1 MNNNY
6 TNNGTLP
13 SHNSRRRGRLRTCAL
28 LLLALCLGWSV
39 KAQDVTV
46 VVQQKTANLPVT
58 VASYAD
64 NFFNYFNILLT
75 NSSGSTQSVYLTLDM
90 ECIYSATA
98 EPMRIYT
105 DDGNRTSRPRIDIP
119 AGGTYLINTRQKF
132 EEQFRGGR
140 IATSSNLSQN
150 SLGELLR
157 LPEGNYNLCVKACQ
171 WSEVV
176 TSDHELSNSC
186 LSFQI
191 CYSGSAPE
199 FTQPFGNLTTMPGVA
214 PVGNAPVLMPSRNIN
229 IRWTGVVTNCPQNAR
244 FEYVLK
250 IVKVLPNQNINDAI
264 RRNPAAFSYNAGRRT
279 YCLIDTMRNLNARFE
294 PGALYVAQVE
304 AHQNGNV
311 ANQMQ
316 LGNDG
321 KSQIYAFYWGQSG
334 GNGMRGRGDIPT
346 GGEDDD
352 DAETET
358 GGQVDPNPGVPTQ
371 NVSTNET
378 SNKDEILGKIRQHY
392 IVSPGKDD
400 STITALKA
408 KFSDES
414 SNVPSG
420 NDSIVKSKTPD
431 GIAILDEKRK
441 KDFAIRWIP
450 AHYDSIKRVNYEVKL
465 YEYLSSPEVTLA
477 HSPIKSKTINGEF
490 NYWYGLDNVDPKELK
505 DTSWANALELGKKY
519 YVTVD
524 AFVSYTYT
532 KTTITTTNFL
542 NNGEVTSTEYDTA
555 YALQSDA
562 VHYRSATLFQW
573 GIDKALLDKL
583 NPAKFTYPV
592 DKSLADWTDTTQMQ
606 FGFTIPEVPRYHTFN
621 FAWNKATGEDFG
633 DSLTYQLHV
642 WKVKKGK
649 TIKQIVKDTSTF
661 KVKNI
666 KELSCKDST
675 LLDSL
680 KNGETYLARVY
691 VEYLKDTNKYD
702 RQNKGWSVPIVFK
715 LVDTVALGGI
725 IDTKNACFAADT
737 AGLSKQLITPKIDTL
752 ISNRTRLKMGRF
764 DMIIQ
769 DGKYNSQKQTYSGTG
784 FVIWRPAGFGCNV
797 KVHFDSIKI
806 NKDHRIVSGTARSI
820 ATDSNNYLKLNLG
833 NNKYGAG
840 FDMGSDYVDEYM
852 ASAANELGNTGQDIQ
867 KWYNI
872 INQGSNPISEMI
884 HSGIEGDFSIGTVT
898 TPITVNDKMFGSD
911 AENIRL
917 AVNDLFFS
925 PVTAQMNLL
934 CIFGAPQDNVYIPL
948 LATNICITP
957 DAFYHDTANDLR
969 LFSPR
974 NYEFE
979 LSDGY
984 VMRFKMPSD
993 FAEVKDG
1000 TYISWNKKGF
1010 KEINIDVEIELG
1022 RKGQDGNKLLAVDLK
1037 NNGQV
1042 SPTKP
1047 VKAYLTTKFKKWG
1060 DWIAKIKM
1068 DPFTVVGCE
1077 DWTFLPTGSGIWYD
1091 HSSTETPKGIQFPKN
1106 YNKKNQEKQWQGFY
1120 MDRFSVLLPA
1130 DVTNTFIDLNGEKDD
1145 MPDSTLVYKY
1155 GANGEKTD
1163 SVAYAYPGTRIGL
1176 GAQHLIIDG
1185 DGISVELVGT
1195 DLLKLETRN
1204 GGGWKFS
1211 IDTVSLCFEKNKYK
1225 YGKIHGGVDLPL
1237 FTGGLN
1243 YDCFIGSDSLVFA
1256 ITPADTLKLDLFL
1269 AKIELDK
1276 KSSYFKVNHDYGGH
1290 TWKQEWDGVTTYTM
1304 LNQNATTRVDLT
1316 LNGKID
1322 IDMKKIGLD
1331 VSLPGIKFE
1340 NMYMRNFRAKKV
1352 NTAKGEVEAYKFGDM
1367 DFSIGNWSKASP
1379 QKFIGCDYDEMER
1392 QEAMVD
1398 ALAPTPEGEKPIFSG
1413 QVSGFKYSVNT
1424 LTPTFEQVKGKSGT
1438 YKVGIDFAGTM
1449 EIGIGAGM
1457 SVGASAGFGINCEV
1471 NTDTWDV
1478 SNWGGTFDSAR
1489 VKTDIGPLSVDGF
1502 IGHTRNDPVFGNSW
1516 RGTVKVK
1523 VMDVIECSMGAGFGT
1538 KAKEKGSGDYDWW
1551 FFEGAVDMGNASPMV
1566 LGPVT
1571 ITGFGGGFAYNCK
1584 PKQSMAGMSAK
1595 NMMKG
1600 NFMSNMVSSSGSNY
1614 TPCYDAWMA
1623 KCGIA
1628 LAMTGDPT
1636 TLNADGTLN
1645 LRIANGHFSGICLQV
1660 NCRIMSTYNDTTKV
1674 GSGGIVE
1681 VGAFIDY
1688 TKFDEG
1694 GWAFTF
1700 SAICKSQLN
1709 MNSFL
1714 KNAAVNKLP
1723 AKISYPEFSM
1733 GDGSGCM
1740 SKYVEPYIQ
1749 KSMDYDSV
1757 KAKVNKYNAGQI
1769 GASAS
1774 LQIPI
1779 DLYISKK
1786 PSESTKWFFALG
1798 RPAYDDRI
1806 KFSASFDLVVCNAST
1821 AWTFYFMTGNY
1832 FPEGFAMPDIPTDV
1846 ANFLGDKYLSR
1857 AEGSRK
1863 LPTFKNAGGFAVGA
1877 SFYASI
1883 EFSLLLYLKATTY
1896 IGFDAAVI
1904 NTNGE
1909 GCENYSKI
1917 GKNGYYGM
1925 GQAYVMFQGEAGLAL
1940 NLGFWKGKISLVEA
1954 GLGAIVQAGG
1964 PNPTWAFGMLR
1975 FKASCLGG
1983 LIKINTAVDFE
1994 LGHTCVPGA
2003 SDPLANVKLFQSV
2016 TPAYSYADYSKPE
2029 KIVQPTTTGTVVSN
2043 MPWNQDVLLSAMDDK
2058 AKTVTRKFRFVL
2070 DKSMSQYEYWGKQ
2083 NNQWKWIKRS
2093 LRISGSSTDENTL
2106 YFEDWY
2112 GGFPES
2118 TTLWFHLYARV
2129 FEYRKSK
2136 DNKLSDWYM
2145 SRDSIYYVCDNY
2157 AYSRSGNPK
2166 NYSGSYGWRKPLY
2179 TDNGTTYFNTRRYYQ
2194 DTAFYLKTSTPPEN
2208 LYDQV
2213 VFTWPYNGD
2222 PQVPYQELHKSGGRY
2237 YALIYIYNDRNF
2249 LDPNKLDADGR
2260 QIMAFLVENGWGEQ
2274 AEAQKCDYYY
2284 YKNGYL
2290 GSNMPCIA
2298 VRLPYDF
2305 SPYNYQNHNL
2315 AVRLMLVKKSDYQ
2328 AQLNA
2333 LNGQAN
2339 NLMTQ
2344 TRYENQQRSNLSQL
2358 RNEYYAEN
2366 SSASNRGTSVSQ
2378 YGGSYGRG
2386 AGTGEGSTT
2395 TKFNLKLAQ
2404 LREATNAY
2412 SGVRDTAMNFS
2423 RKSLA
2428 SGYVAAV
2435 RAGAAVYNLYFRLCS
2450 GIDTYDDV
2458 LSRFSLSEL
2467 FSLSSSD
2474 CQHDGKSV
2482 KTFTVLKNGN
2492 GYTTNAEDYA
2502 KRHAYLFS
2510 EWEPNN
2516 PLLYKTGVRLPA
2528 IMHAAFNYELM
2539 DVQYKPEVK
2548 IYQKYY
2554 RAMAD
2559 VNAAIKN
2566 TTAPYR
2572 RPKQECSE
2580 KWHDIFCGG
2589 LGGKNWKD
2597 WTDYGERSR
2606 VSTAAAQGL
2615 VRLNGNSNFSAMTTR
2630 LDTKTYSNQYKVRQ
2644 WDVYQVLVPQI
2655 YDATFQGAP
2664 RLLRFQTVDQ
2674 KGRVDSTIL
2683 LGQSKQY
2690 RMSDNRIVYSPE
2702 MSYSAKWKVI
2712 DEATGAMVQ
2721 DIKYYHEFFQTLV
2734 DYGIY
2739 MHGRGYSHKVS
2750 ELNELMKQSRYM
2762 ITLDFST
2769 CPLTFAKS
2777 VFGMWWMNSFQ
2788 AQHKSNEAYLKE
2800 IKRSYYKPQPYIP
2813 RNYMTAQGGA
2823 QALYWQ
2829 DYVLHMNQIPYEVNK
2844 TKGTCYEDLFT
2855 TNGKYYGGHD
2865 FTWFKTANYDGIV
2878 GNNYISDGGRY
2889 YDLDAY
2895 WFSPNASGYSNSM
2908 GYMANRTKETIHNS
2922 DAHPFVVTKKKS
2934 KAGLYWFKI
2943 NSTFVN
2949 TLKTVNGLT
2958 FRTTSSGAKDW
2969 WE

>member
-1 MNNNY
+1 MENLY
-6 TNNGTLP
+6 TNNKAELK
-13 SHNSRRRGRLRTCAL
+13 SSDSQRRHALSGRRLASLL
-28 LLLALCLGWSV
+28 LLLAISLGWSA
-39 KAQDVTV
+39 KAQVTV
-46 VVQQKTANLPVT
+46 VLQQKTNNLPVQT
-58 VASYAD
+58 TAYLD

-75 NSSGSTQSVYLTLDM
+75 NSSNQPQSVYLTLDL
-90 ECIYSATA
+90 ECVYSSTA
-98 EPMRIYT
+98 EPMRVYT
-105 DDGNRTSRPRIDIP
+105 DDGNRTTRPRIDIP
-119 AGGTYLINTRQKF
+119 AGGTYTLNTREKF
-132 EEQFRGGR
+132 EEHFRGGR
-140 IATSSNLSQN
+140 LATNVNPSTVN
-150 SLGELLR
+150 EILR
-157 LPEGNYNLCVKACQ
+157 MPEGTYNLCVKACQ
-171 WSEVV
+171 WSQVV
-176 TSDHELSNSC
+176 TSDVELGNNC

-191 CYSGSAPE
+191 CYTGSAPE
-199 FTQPFGNLTTMPGVA
+199 FTTPFGNLSIMPGVTSPTGV
-214 PVGNAPVLMPSRNIN
+214 PVVMPSRNIN

-250 IVKVLPNQNINDAI
+250 IVKVLPHQNVNDAI
-264 RRNPAAFSYNAGRRT
+264 LRNPSVFSYNAGRRT
-279 YCLIDTMRNLNARFE
+279 LCLIDTMRNLNARFE
-294 PGALYVAQVE
+294 RGALYVAQVE
-304 AHQNGNV
+304 AHQSGNI

-321 KSQIYAFYWGQSG
+321 KSQIYAFYWGQPDNG
-334 GNGMRGRGDIPT
+334 GNGRRTPNRGGIDRGDT
-346 GGEDDD
+346 NTTTQ
-352 DAETET
+352 A
-358 GGQVDPNPGVPTQ
+358 DPNPGIPTQ
-371 NVSTNET
+371 NITTNET
-378 SNKDEILGKIRQHY
+378 DNKNDILDKIRQHY
-392 IVSPGKDD
+392 LVSPSKDQT
-400 STITALKA
+400 TITTVTG
-408 KFSDES
+408 KFSDEKN
-414 SNVPSG
+414 NVPSEK
-420 NDSIVKSKTPD
+420 DSIVKSQTPE
-431 GIAILDEKRK
+431 GIPILNEKRK
-441 KDFAIRWIP
+441 KDFAIKWIP
-450 AHYDSIKRVNYEVKL
+450 VRHDSIKMVNYEVKL
-465 YEYLSSPEVTLA
+465 YEYLSSPEVTLS
-477 HSPIKSKTINGEF
+477 HSPLKSKTINGEF
-490 NYWYGLDNVDPKELK
+490 SYWYGFSNTDLK
-505 DTSWANALELGKKY
+505 VFQDTSWTNALELGKQY

-524 AFVSYTYT
+524 AFASYTYT
-532 KTTITTTNFL
+532 KTTITTTQFL
-542 NNGEVTSTEYDTA
+542 DNGEVKTTEYDTA

-562 VHYRSATLFQW
+562 QHFSSAAIFQW
-573 GIDKALLDKL
+573 GIDGALLDKIK
-583 NPAKFTYPV
+583 PARFTYPV
-592 DKSLADWTDTTQMQ
+592 DKSLADWNDSTQME
-606 FGFTIPEVPRYHTFN
+606 FGHTIPEVPRYHTFR
-621 FAWNKATGEDFG
+621 FAWEKASGEDFG

-649 TIKQIVKDTSTF
+649 TIKQIVKDTSTY

-666 KELSCKDST
+666 KELTCKDST

-691 VEYLKDTNKYD
+691 VEFLEDTNKYN
-702 RQNKGWSVPIVFK
+702 RLNKGWSVPIVFK
-715 LVDTVALGGI
+715 LVDTTSFDGI
-725 IDTKNACFAADT
+725 IDTKNACFASDT
-737 AGLSKQLITPKIDTL
+737 TGLSKEIITPKIDTL
-752 ISNRTRLKMGRF
+752 ISNRTRIKIGRF

-769 DGKYNSQKQTYSGTG
+769 DGKYDDKKGYSGTG
-784 FVIWRPAGFGCNV
+784 FVIWRPMGFGCNV

-806 NKDHRIVSGTARSI
+806 NKDHRVVSGTARSI
-820 ATDSNNYLKLNLG
+820 ATDSSNYLKLNMG
-833 NNKYGAG
+833 NNKYGSG
-840 FDMGSDYVDEYM
+840 FDMGSDKAGDYM
-852 ASAANELGNTGQDIQ
+852 AMAANELGSTGDEIE
-867 KWYNI
+867 KWYGI
-872 INQGSNPISEMI
+872 INKAANPISEMI
-884 HSGIEGDFSIGTVT
+884 HSGIEGDFSLGTVT
-898 TPITVNDKMFGSD
+898 TPITVNDKMLGSD
-911 AENIRL
+911 SENIRL

-934 CIFGAPQDNVYIPL
+934 CIFGSPEDKVYIPL
-948 LATNICITP
+948 LATNVCITP

-979 LSDGY
+979 LADGY
-984 VMRFKMPSD
+984 VMRFRMPSN
-993 FAEVKDG
+993 FAECKDG

-1010 KEINIDVEIELG
+1010 KEINIDVEMDLG

-1047 VKAYLTTKFKKWG
+1047 VQARLTTKFKKWG
-1060 DWIAKIKM
+1060 DWTAKIYM

-1091 HSSTETPKGIQFPKN
+1091 HSKTETPKGIQFPKN
-1106 YNKKNQEKQWQGFY
+1106 YNKKGQEKQWQGFY

-1130 DVTNTFIDLNGEKDD
+1130 DVTNTFIDLNGEKDE

-1185 DGISVELVGT
+1185 DGISVELAAT
-1195 DLLKLETRN
+1195 DLLKLETKN

-1211 IDTVSLCFEKNKYK
+1211 IDTVALCFEKNSYK

-1237 FTGGLN
+1237 FSGGLT

-1269 AKIELDK
+1269 ANIELDK

-1290 TWKQEWDGVTTYTM
+1290 TWMQQQEALTTYTM
-1304 LNQNATTRVDLT
+1304 LNQDATTRVDLT

-1322 IDMKKIGLD
+1322 INMKKIGVD

-1352 NTAKGEVEAYKFGDM
+1352 NTAKGEVEAYKFGDL

-1379 QKFIGCDYDEMER
+1379 QKYIGCDYEEMER
-1392 QEAMVD
+1392 QQAMVD
-1398 ALAPTPEGEKPIFSG
+1398 AMEPAPDGSKPIFSG

-1424 LTPTFEQVKGKSGT
+1424 LTPTFEQVSGKSGT
-1438 YKVGIDFAGTM
+1438 YKVGIDFAGKV
-1449 EIGIGAGM
+1449 EIGIGADM
-1457 SVGASAGFGINCEV
+1457 KVGATAGFGISCEV
-1471 NTDTWDV
+1471 NTSTWDV
-1478 SNWGGTFDSAR
+1478 NNWNGTFDSAR
-1489 VKTDIGPLSVDGF
+1489 ITTDIGPIFVDGF
-1502 IGHTRNDPVFGNSW
+1502 VHHTRNDAVYGNSW
-1516 RGTVKVK
+1516 RGSVWVK
-1523 VMDVIECSMGAGFGT
+1523 VMDVIDCRMGAGFGT
-1538 KAKEKGSGDYDWW
+1538 KAKESGSGDYDWW
-1551 FFEGAVDMGNASPMV
+1551 YLEGAVDLGKTSPMI

-1595 NMMKG
+1595 KMMKG
-1600 NFMSNMVSSSGSNY
+1600 DFMSNMVSNTGSNY
-1614 TPCYDAWMA
+1614 TPYYDAWMA

-1660 NCRIMSTYNDTTKV
+1660 NCRMMSTYDDKNKE
-1674 GSGGIVE
+1674 GSGGMVE

-1688 TKFDEG
+1688 TKYDEG
-1694 GWAFTF
+1694 DWAFTF
-1700 SAICKSQLN
+1700 SAICKSDIN
-1709 MNSFL
+1709 MNAFL
-1714 KNAAVNKLP
+1714 KNAVGSKLP
-1723 AKISYPEFSM
+1723 AKISYPQYSM
-1733 GDGSGCM
+1733 GGGNGCL
-1740 SKYVEPYIQ
+1740 SKYVEPYIE

-1757 KAKVNKYNAGQI
+1757 KAKVDKYNAGDI
-1769 GASAS
+1769 GGSVS

-1779 DLYISKK
+1779 DLYICKK
-1786 PSESTKWFFALG
+1786 PNESTKWFFALG

-1806 KFSASFDLVVCNAST
+1806 KFSASFDLVVCRST
-1821 AWTFYFMTGNY
+1821 TTWTFYFMTGNY

-1846 ANFLGDKYLSR
+1846 AKFLGDKYLSR

-1863 LPTFKNAGGFAVGA
+1863 LPTFKNAGGFAIGA

-1883 EFSLLLYLKATTY
+1883 EFSMLLYLKASTY

-1909 GCENYSKI
+1909 GCEGYSKI

-1940 NLGFWKGKISLVEA
+1940 NLGFWKGHISLVEA

-1983 LIKINTAVDFE
+1983 LVKINTSVDFE

-2016 TPAYSYADYSKPE
+2016 TPAYTYADYSKAE
-2029 KIVQPTTTGTVVSN
+2029 KIVQPTTTGTIVSN
-2043 MPWNQDVLLSAMDDK
+2043 MPWNQEVLLSAMDDK
-2058 AKTVTRKFRFVL
+2058 AKTVTRKFKFIL
-2070 DKSMSQYEYWGKQ
+2070 DKNMCQYKYWGKQ
-2083 NNQWKWIKRS
+2083 NGQWQWIKRT
-2093 LRISGSSTDENTL
+2093 LRITSSSTDENTL
-2106 YFEDWY
+2106 YFEDWN
-2112 GGFPES
+2112 GGFREGS
-2118 TTLWFHLYARV
+2118 QLSFHLYARV
-2129 FEYRKSK
+2129 FEYRKST
-2136 DNKLSDWYM
+2136 DNKLSNWYM
-2145 SRDSIYYVCDNY
+2145 NRDSIYYLYENAVNTRYGDPISY
-2157 AYSRSGNPK
+2157 K
-2166 NYSGSYGWRKPLY
+2166 TSYGWRAPLF
-2179 TDNGTTYFNTRRYYQ
+2179 TDNNTTTFKTRRYFQ
-2194 DTAFYLKTSTPPEN
+2194 DTAFFLKTSTPPDN

-2222 PQVPYQELHKSGGRY
+2222 PQVPYQELHKSGSRY
-2237 YALIYIYNDRNF
+2237 YALIYVHKHRDF

-2260 QIMAFLVENGWGEQ
+2260 QIMAFLVENGWGES

-2284 YKNGYL
+2284 YQNGYL

-2298 VRLPYDF
+2298 VRLPSDF
-2305 SPYNYQNHNL
+2305 NPSNYQDHNL
-2315 AVRLMLVKKSDYQ
+2315 AVRLMLVKKSDFQ

-2339 NLMTQ
+2339 SLMTQ
-2344 TRYENQQRSNLSQL
+2344 TKNENQQRSNLSQL
-2358 RNEYYAEN
+2358 RNAYSNEN
-2366 SSASNRGTSVSQ
+2366 RNASNRGTSVSQ
-2378 YGGSYGRG
+2378 YDDGRNHG
-2386 AGTGEGSTT
+2386 AGTGEGNKN

-2412 SGVRDTAMNFS
+2412 SGGTDTAMNFS

-2428 SGYVAAV
+2428 SGYVAAC

-2450 GIDTYDDV
+2450 GIDTYEDV
-2458 LSRFSLSEL
+2458 LSRFTLGEL
-2467 FSLSSSD
+2467 FCLTSSD

-2492 GYTTNAEDYA
+2492 GYTTTAEDYA

-2528 IMHAAFNYELM
+2528 IMHAAFNYEAM
-2539 DVQYKPEVK
+2539 DVQYKPEIK
-2548 IYQKYY
+2548 LYQKYY
-2554 RAMAD
+2554 RAMVD
-2559 VNAAIKN
+2559 IDNAIKN
-2566 TTAPYR
+2566 TTAPYN
-2572 RPKQECSE
+2572 RPKQDCSE
-2580 KWHDIFCGG
+2580 HWNDIFCGG
-2589 LGGKNWKD
+2589 IGSKNWKT
-2597 WTDYGERSR
+2597 WTSYDERNR
-2606 VSTAAAQGL
+2606 VSIAARQGL
-2615 VRLNGNSNFSAMTTR
+2615 VRLNGNNNFSAMTTR
-2630 LDTKTYSNQYKVRQ
+2630 LDTKTYSSQYKVRQ

-2674 KGRVDSTIL
+2674 KGRIDSTIL

-2702 MSYSAKWKVI
+2702 MSYIAKWKII

-2739 MHGRGYSHKVS
+2739 MHGRGYSHKVC
-2750 ELNELMKQSRYM
+2750 ELNELMKQSRYL
-2762 ITLDFST
+2762 ISLDFST
-2769 CPLTFAKS
+2769 SPLTFAKS

-2788 AQHKSNEAYLKE
+2788 AQHKSNDYYLRE

-2813 RNYMTAQGGA
+2813 RNYMTTQGGA

-2829 DYVLHMNQIPYEVNK
+2829 DFVLHMDKVPYEVNK

-2855 TNGKYYGGHD
+2855 TNGEYYDGHD

-2878 GNNYISDGGRY
+2878 GNNYIGEGGRY

-2895 WFSPNASGYSNSM
+2895 WFSPNASGFSNSM
-2908 GYMANRTKETIHNS
+2908 GYMANRTKETIYNS
-2922 DAHPFVVTKKKS
+2922 DAHPFVVTKKKA
-2934 KAGLYWFKI
+2934 KAGTYWFKM
-2943 NSTFVN
+2943 NYTFVN